1 MSVDREAED
10 PVVLQEAVL
19 QEALR
24 GFVRAFGLHQPE
36 STPCGQPIPV
46 SEAHALGELARSG
59 ELRQVELAR
68 RLRLQKSTVSRLVG
82 QLTDRGWV
90 ERGPARDDG
99 RGVVLRLSPAGQR
112 VAHNLAEARREKF
125 SRLLTSIPAHERP
138 GVLHA
143 LRVLTEA
150 LDE

>member
-1 MSVDREAED
+1 MSED
-10 PVVLQEAVL
+10 GGAADPALLQD
-19 QEALR
+19 ALR

-36 STPCGQPIPV
+36 STPCGQAIPV
-46 SEAHALGELARSG
+46 SEAHALGELAQEG

-82 QLTDRGWV
+82 QLTARGWV
-90 ERGPARDDG
+90 ERAPAPDDG
-99 RGVVLRLSPAGQR
+99 RGVVLRLTSSGQKA
-112 VAHNLAEARREKF
+112 AHNLADARREKF
-125 SRLLTSIPAHERP
+125 SRLLDAIPPHERE

-143 LRVLTEA
+143 LGVLTEA